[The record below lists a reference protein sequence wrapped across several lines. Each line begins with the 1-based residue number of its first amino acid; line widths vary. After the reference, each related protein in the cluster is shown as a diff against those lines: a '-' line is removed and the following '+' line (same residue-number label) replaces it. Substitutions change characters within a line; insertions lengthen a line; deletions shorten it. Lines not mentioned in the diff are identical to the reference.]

1 MPAQAVV
8 TLRYGP
14 YSAVGLSVEH
24 RTYRLQGLQAVL
36 AKDGHQI
43 ILEQIEDWNLVE
55 LVVNEETV
63 FQCDIQEL
71 EFVLSLKSVTNNPVT
86 SQYMEDHQLLSQ

>member
-1 MPAQAVV
+1 MPENAVV

-24 RTYRLQGLQAVL
+24 RTYRLQGLLAVL
-36 AKDGHQI
+36 AKDGHKI
-43 ILEQIEDWNLVE
+43 ILQEIEDWNLVE

-63 FQCDIQEL
+63 FQCDIQDL
-71 EFVLSLKSVTNNPVT
+71 EFGGDGQLDPLCEEARIAVL
-86 SQYMEDHQLLSQ
+86 DAF

>member
-1 MPAQAVV
+1 MDTSQCGTSPHVSH
-8 TLRYGP
+8 TPRY
-14 YSAVGLSVEH
+14 LS
-24 RTYRLQGLQAVL
+24 AVL

-71 EFVLSLKSVTNNPVT
+71 EFGKAGEASVQPSVFSEWSLHFQWKWSG
-86 SQYMEDHQLLSQ
+86 SHA

>member
-1 MPAQAVV
+1 VESIHV
-8 TLRYGP
+8 THVPLFFP
-14 YSAVGLSVEH
+14 
-24 RTYRLQGLQAVL
+24 AVL

-71 EFVLSLKSVTNNPVT
+71 EFGKAVELSLA
-86 SQYMEDHQLLSQ
+86 LGLC

>member
-1 MPAQAVV
+1 MPTRWLAYDLEQPERGQA
-8 TLRYGP
+8 
-14 YSAVGLSVEH
+14 AVIHENMDTGQCGTSPHVSH
-24 RTYRLQGLQAVL
+24 APHYFPAVL

-71 EFVLSLKSVTNNPVT
+71 EFGKAGEASV
-86 SQYMEDHQLLSQ
+86 Q

>member
-1 MPAQAVV
+1 M
-8 TLRYGP
+8 
-14 YSAVGLSVEH
+14 
-24 RTYRLQGLQAVL
+24 L

-71 EFVLSLKSVTNNPVT
+71 EFGKAVELSLA
-86 SQYMEDHQLLSQ
+86 LGLC